1 LRKSRPSKTDGVFNT
16 AIHAL
21 GAQPAA
27 WRGVVWRVRAV
38 LKQFLW
44 QAMPIFLLMCVVGAM
59 LAYTGLLAALA
70 DILSPLMGLFGLP
83 GR

>member
-1 LRKSRPSKTDGVFNT
+1 M
-16 AIHAL
+16 
-21 GAQPAA
+21 
-27 WRGVVWRVRAV
+27 VWRVRAV